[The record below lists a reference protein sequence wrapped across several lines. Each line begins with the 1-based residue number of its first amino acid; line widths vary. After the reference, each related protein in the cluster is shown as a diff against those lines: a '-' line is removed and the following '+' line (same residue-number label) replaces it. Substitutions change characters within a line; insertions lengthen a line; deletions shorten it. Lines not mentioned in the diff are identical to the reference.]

1 MRRIALGVMAG
12 ACALSASFAV
22 AATSAPA
29 AFVYVTSNY
38 SGANNRVVGY
48 AATADGQLVQ
58 IAGSP
63 WADNLVSLAVNGTYL
78 FGSDNVAG
86 DNGRNIY
93 SYRIESNGVL
103 QYIGATNIQKTAT
116 ENECNGGGGLYLD
129 HTGSYLYS
137 FVVEVDCNSEAAF
150 ESFAVNKSTG
160 LLNYLGDTSPNV
172 FTLGPPLTVAAD
184 NKYAYAAGGNGSYSA
199 ISGFQIQSN
208 GNLTDLASS
217 GNYPFPSGQPSDAMG
232 YIEEATADT
241 TNHFAVNIFYVTDS
255 GNSDKIA
262 TYAINTTTGNLTT
275 SSTYSNMPTTEVGEA
290 TWQMMAPSGKL
301 MAVAGPNG
309 LQIFNFNPNGQ
320 ATASTGL
327 ITRSPITMCYWDNNN
342 HLYAISN
349 ADGTIEAFTV
359 TPTGATE
366 VAGSPWY
373 LPHPV
378 SMIVQPK

>member
-1 MRRIALGVMAG
+1 MRQIALLVMAG

-22 AATSAPA
+22 ATTSAPVA
-29 AFVYVTSNY
+29 LVYVSSNY
-38 SGANNRVVGY
+38 SGTNNRVVGY
-48 AATADGQLVQ
+48 TAAADGQLTQ

-63 WADNLVSLAVNGTYL
+63 WADNLVSLAVNGAYL
-78 FGSDNVAG
+78 FGSDNVTG

-137 FVVEVDCNSEAAF
+137 FVVEVNCNSESAF
-150 ESFAVNKSTG
+150 QSFAVNKSTG
-160 LLNYLGDTSPNV
+160 LLNYLGDSSPNS

-184 NKYAYAAGGNGSYSA
+184 NKYAYAAGGNGSYSG
-199 ISGFQIQSN
+199 ITGFQIQSN
-208 GNLTDLASS
+208 GNLTDLASQ
-217 GNYPFPSGQPSDAMG
+217 NYPLPSGAPSDAMG

-241 TNHFAVNIFYVTDS
+241 TNHFAVNIFYLTDS
-255 GNSDKIA
+255 GTSDMIA
-262 TYAINTTTGNLTT
+262 TYAISTTTGNLTT
-275 SSTYSNMPTTEVGEA
+275 SSTYSNMPTTEVGDA

-301 MAVAGPNG
+301 LAVAGPNG

-349 ADGTIEAFTV
+349 ADGTIQAFTV
-359 TPTGATE
+359 TPTSATE